1 MAIFYCCY
9 GDCWGNSDDGC
20 EPSKKHKNQLIC
32 MSCVESMTDEEL
44 KDREVDLKNNIEILY
59 KEIEDLLNL
68 LDSHELELTNVQTQL
83 SKHKL
88 DSSLA
93 A

>member
-1 MAIFYCCY
+1 MEISI
-9 GDCWGNSDDGC
+9 N
-20 EPSKKHKNQLIC
+20 
-32 MSCVESMTDEEL
+32 EEL